1 MEHSLSGILWR
12 LAAVLALVFANGF
25 FVAAEFAIVTVR
37 KTRIDQMIAE
47 GHRGA
52 RAVRR
57 AVTDPDS
64 YIAATQLG
72 ITMASLGLGW
82 IGEPALAGLVQP
94 VLDVRCR
101 PASPRPPRTACRWR
115 SPSPSSPRCT
125 SRSAS
130 WRRRRSRSSDA
141 EATALI
147 VVKPTELFMRAFWPF
162 IRLLNGMGRA
172 VVNVIGLRGSGGHA
186 MVHSEEEL
194 KMLVTASQEAG
205 VLEERE
211 EQMLHRV
218 FGFADL
224 TAGQVMVP
232 RTELAAVPADAAGD
246 VLLEHISRAGYSTL
260 PVYQD
265 DLDNVVGM
273 LHAID
278 VVKALAAGN
287 RNVDAASIA
296 HEALTVPETM
306 TADDL
311 LDGDAAARRPRGAGD
326 RRIRRHRGTG
336 DVRMA
341 DGADRRRHRQRHR
354 RAGGSS
360 IHEDGSAEVDGL
372 TLVRDVNEQFG
383 LHIDEDTY
391 TTIGGYVMGR
401 HRTPGAP
408 SATRSRSRGG
418 GCGSPRSTGCGWRGS
433 WISNAAQSARSSLRA
448 LATTITDAPVSAT
461 IAIHSVATPAT
472 AATTNAAFI
481 TSEIARFTLMF
492 LIVFRLRRSA

>member
-1 MEHSLSGILWR
+1 MEHSVAEIAWR
-12 LAAVLALVFANGF
+12 LGAVLALVFANGF

-72 ITMASLGLGW
+72 ITMASLALGW
-82 IGEPALAGLVQP
+82 IGEPALASLVE
-94 VLDVRCR
+94 
-101 PASPRPPRTACRWR
+101 PAVSFLPADIADATAHSISVAIAFAVVTALHITLGELAPKTIALER
-115 SPSPSSPRCT
+115 S
-125 SRSAS
+125 
-130 WRRRRSRSSDA
+130 

-172 VVNVIGLRGSGGHA
+172 VVNMIGLRGSGGHA
-186 MVHSEEEL
+186 MVHSEAEL

-232 RTELAAVPADAAGD
+232 RTELVAVPAGASGDA
-246 VLLEHISRAGYSTL
+246 LLHCVSHAAYPTL
-260 PVYQD
+260 PVYKD

-273 LHAID
+273 LHLRD
-278 VVKALAAGN
+278 VVKALAAG
-287 RNVDAASIA
+287 RRDVDALSIA

-306 TADDL
+306 SADDL
-311 LDGDAAARRPRGAGD
+311 LMAMRQRGVREAVVIDEYGGTAGLVTFEWLMERIVGVIGNAAGAG
-326 RRIRRHRGTG
+326 RIS
-336 DVRMA
+336 V
-341 DGADRRRHRQRHR
+341 
-354 RAGGSS
+354 
-360 IHEDGSAEVDGL
+360 HEDGSAEVDGL
-372 TLVRDVNEQFG
+372 TLVTDVNEQFG
-383 LHIDEDTY
+383 LHIDEETF
-391 TTIGGYVMGR
+391 TTLGGYAMGR
-401 HRTPGAP
+401 IGRRARVGDTIEIEGRRMRV
-408 SATRSRSRGG
+408 SALDGLRIARV
-418 GCGSPRSTGCGWRGS
+418 
-433 WISNAAQSARSSLRA
+433 WIS
-448 LATTITDAPVSAT
+448 TP
-461 IAIHSVATPAT
+461 SVGSKQP
-472 AATTNAAFI
+472 
-481 TSEIARFTLMF
+481 EGVRDDDY
-492 LIVFRLRRSA
+492 